1 MTRLI
6 AEELLRGN
14 ALFAAMPEDS
24 LRQVVALARVR
35 QYPKGQSV
43 FMQGDP
49 GDALYGVVAG
59 KVLISASGADGKEVS
74 LNLQEPGTLF
84 GEIALLDGQPRTA
97 NATTAAKSELVVI
110 QRSHFHEL
118 LKREPTVAIQLLELV
133 CERIRWTSS
142 MAEDSALLPV
152 PARLAKRLLTMSK
165 MSGKP
170 HANGVEL
177 RISQAELANF
187 LGVSRQ
193 IVNQYLQQWKRSGA
207 VELGRGR
214 IVIVDEDALEDVSE
228 GFDE

>member
-1 MTRLI
+1 MTRL
-6 AEELLRGN
+6 APEELLRGN
-14 ALFAAMPEDS
+14 ALFAALPDES
-24 LRQVVALARVR
+24 FAQVVSLAHVR
-35 QYPKGQSV
+35 SFPKGQSI

-49 GDALYGVVAG
+49 GDALYGVVSG
-59 KVLISASGADGKEVS
+59 KVLISASGADGKEIS

-110 QRSHFHEL
+110 QRNHFHEL
-118 LKREPTVAIQLLELV
+118 LKREPTLTIQLLELV

-152 PARLAKRLLTMSK
+152 PARLAKRLLTMSRL
-165 MSGKP
+165 SGKA
-170 HANGVEL
+170 HAHGVEL

-214 IVIVDEDALEDVSE
+214 IVVTDADELEDVSE